1 MACMGFFDD
10 RPAPEPEPRMHHPW
24 DPPEAELP
32 GIVQINTVLLGQ
44 TDRSAV
50 AVTGLS
56 AYSTGFE
63 IFLTARF
70 RPPRGGGPAEPSR
83 AEPPEPRATRRS
95 LRFGLQL
102 SDGRK
107 AIGEHAG
114 RGPGSDTAPDGP
126 ILREFMG
133 GGGPRSIVI
142 RWWAWPLPPLAR
154 WSSSANGPP
163 SGFRK
168 RGRASTRSPSW
179 TRRPAASRCGQ
190 PGRTDGGPRPA
201 GWPATAAGSMR
212 RPASQPGLANSA
224 PACAPAEKRPFAELG
239 A

>member
-70 RPPRGGGPAEPSR
+70 RPPRGGGPGEPSR

-142 RWWAWPLPPLAR
+142 RWWAWPLPPA
-154 WSSSANGPP
+154 GPLEFVCEWP
-163 SGFRK
+163 ALGIPE
-168 RGRASTRSPSW
+168 TRSGIDAQSILD
-179 TRRPAASRCGQ
+179 AAARSI
-190 PGRTDGGPRPA
+190 PLWPA
-201 GWPATAAGSMR
+201 G
-212 RPASQPGLANSA
+212 
-224 PACAPAEKRPFAELG
+224 ED
-239 A
+239 